1 MTSGIH
7 RAGAAGARRLATVL
21 AAGLLLVALGA
32 PATATA
38 SGGQSGFAATRAATA
53 AFHHLAAAEAAGYG
67 LFPGCF
73 SNPAGGMGVH
83 YVDFSSVA
91 DGKVDPLK
99 PEALVYE
106 PLRGGGYRLVAVEW
120 VVIAESWTGTQ
131 PPSVLGH
138 RLDFVDSPNE
148 FGLPPFYE
156 LHAWLWQP
164 NPRGMFN
171 EWNPAVSCA
180 AAG

>member
-1 MTSGIH
+1 MDMR
-7 RAGAAGARRLATVL
+7 RAARPGLRRLAGL
-21 AAGLLLVALGA
+21 AISAALFASVLGA
-32 PATATA
+32 GTAAA
-38 SGGQSGFAATRAATA
+38 SGGQSAFAATRAATA
-53 AFHHLAAAEAAGYG
+53 PYHDLATAMAAGYG

-73 SNPAGGMGVH
+73 AHAEGGMGIH

-106 PLRGGGYRLVAVEW
+106 PLADGSLRLVAVEW
-120 VVIAESWTGTQ
+120 VVIAASWTGAEPPTVFGQ
-131 PPSVLGH
+131 PLE
-138 RLDFVDSPNE
+138 FVDTPNE

-164 NPRGMFN
+164 NPLGMFH